1 VPTREETRHNYD
13 RLSWSYDFL
22 AGTFENRHKDKA
34 LDLLAIRA
42 GEAVLEIGPGTGYA
56 LARLARA
63 VGETGKAYGLEL
75 SSRMLERAR
84 DRINDAGLENRVGL
98 VQGDAADLPFP
109 DETFDAVFASFV
121 LELFSPTEVPR
132 VLAEC
137 RRVLRP
143 QGRIG
148 VVSLSAGG
156 ARTLIRRLYE
166 WSHDRWPKLI
176 DCRPILVAGDLTQ
189 AGFEILDHL
198 RRSMSGLAVDT
209 VIGKRP

>member
-98 VQGDAADLPFP
+98 VQGDAVDLPFP
-109 DETFDAVFASFV
+109 AERFDAVFASFV

-137 RRVLRP
+137 RRER
-143 QGRIG
+143 
-148 VVSLSAGG
+148 
-156 ARTLIRRLYE
+156 
-166 WSHDRWPKLI
+166 
-176 DCRPILVAGDLTQ
+176 
-189 AGFEILDHL
+189 
-198 RRSMSGLAVDT
+198 
-209 VIGKRP
+209 

>member
-13 RLSWSYDFL
+13 RLSWSYDLL
-22 AGTFENRHKDKA
+22 AGTFENRHKDRA
-34 LDLLAIRA
+34 IDLLAIRS

-75 SSRMLERAR
+75 SPRMLERAR
-84 DRINDAGLENRVGL
+84 DRIDDAGLEQRAGL

-109 DETFDAVFASFV
+109 DGRFDVVFASFV

-156 ARTLIRRLYE
+156 ARTLVRRLYE
-166 WSHDRWPKLI
+166 SSHDRWPKLI
-176 DCRPILVAGDLTQ
+176 DCRPILAAGDLTQ
-189 AGFEILDHL
+189 AGFEIVDHM
-198 RRSMSGLAVDT
+198 RRSMWGLAVDT